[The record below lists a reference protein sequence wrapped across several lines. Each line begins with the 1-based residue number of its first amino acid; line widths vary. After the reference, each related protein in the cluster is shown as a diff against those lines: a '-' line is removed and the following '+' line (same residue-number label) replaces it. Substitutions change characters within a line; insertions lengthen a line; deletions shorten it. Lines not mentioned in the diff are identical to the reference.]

1 MEQSSQED
9 LKPQSESMP
18 GWKKKVTVFLVGQTV
33 TTFGS
38 FLVQYAIM
46 WHLTLTTKSGLVLA
60 LAAVFGFLPQAIVSI
75 FAGVWADRVNRKMMI
90 IVSDSVIA
98 LATLVLAVFMLSGVE
113 DLWLIFLIMA
123 IRSIGAGVQMPAIS
137 ALVPQIVPTD
147 KLLTVNGINS
157 SISSSLQLLAP
168 VAAAAVYS
176 TMSLSA
182 ILFIDVVT
190 AVIGLSLLATVAV
203 PTLARVASEDKP
215 SYFADLKEGMAY
227 IFSNQLVRWVMAI
240 FAIVFLLIVAPSNL
254 SPLMIARTFGGEV
267 WMLTVLE
274 LSFGVG
280 MLIGRSLV
288 LQKV

>member
-1 MEQSSQED
+1 
-9 LKPQSESMP
+9 MP
-18 GWKKKVTVFLVGQTV
+18 GWKRRVTVFLVGQTI

-98 LATLVLAVFMLSGVE
+98 LATLILAVFMLSGVE

-123 IRSIGAGVQMPAIS
+123 VRSIGAGVQMPAIS

-168 VAAAAVYS
+168 VAAAAPRPG
-176 TMSLSA
+176 TRR
-182 ILFIDVVT
+182 
-190 AVIGLSLLATVAV
+190 
-203 PTLARVASEDKP
+203 P
-215 SYFADLKEGMAY
+215 
-227 IFSNQLVRWVMAI
+227 
-240 FAIVFLLIVAPSNL
+240 AP
-254 SPLMIARTFGGEV
+254 
-267 WMLTVLE
+267 
-274 LSFGVG
+274 
-280 MLIGRSLV
+280 
-288 LQKV
+288 